1 MVKDNTVVF
10 NPKEWP
16 KFINILLSGYI
27 GYYLYTIINR
37 PEISNY
43 DFIFGLS
50 YLILLTAVPVVI
62 ALYRLIR
69 DRNDFI
75 SINDISVSY
84 RDNKESATFQIDEIS
99 KAELVNKGINLT
111 MKDSN
116 KVVIKTNQMN
126 FNAKDL
132 IAVMAELNK
141 RLPKESSSVEQIITD
156 VQSVEEKIIVSD

>member
-1 MVKDNTVVF
+1 
-10 NPKEWP
+10 
-16 KFINILLSGYI
+16 
-27 GYYLYTIINR
+27 
-37 PEISNY
+37 
-43 DFIFGLS
+43 
-50 YLILLTAVPVVI
+50 
-62 ALYRLIR
+62 
-69 DRNDFI
+69 
-75 SINDISVSY
+75 
-84 RDNKESATFQIDEIS
+84 
-99 KAELVNKGINLT
+99 